1 LQTDSKELISRVLAA
16 TDLVDIIGGYLE
28 LKPSG
33 GARYKALCP
42 FHNEKTPSFIVSRD
56 RQTFKCFGCN
66 KGGDAIT
73 FLEEYEGLDFK
84 EALQKLADRA
94 GIELPKYSSS
104 GAEQSLRAELLK
116 LGRFAAK
123 HFRQQLASPRK
134 GEPGRKY
141 LATRVLSDA
150 TIERFGLGFAP
161 DEWNCLHDA
170 ARKENFTERLLEHSG
185 LIKRGDRGGLY
196 DLFRNRLMFPI
207 KDVAGNIVAFGG
219 RDLGDS
225 PAKYINSPENDV
237 YKKSRV
243 LYGLHEARDALRL
256 GKRAILVEGYFD
268 VMRLFDAGIETAV
281 APCGTALTAEQ
292 AALIRRYVPD
302 VLVVFDGDA
311 AGIKAALRSVSV
323 LVSAGLSVKAL
334 TLPGGQDPD
343 DYVRDHGAA
352 AFQKL
357 ADEALDFVPFYVR
370 MNADRSRT
378 VEGRTEVAKEMFDI
392 LLALDDGLRADEY
405 LKILARELRLD
416 FWRCREEFG
425 RHTRSKEAFAHR
437 PVLELKTPNPAA
449 NGRDDEE
456 FVAALL
462 VDAALR
468 EKVRT
473 AVDLDDLETT
483 VLAAVLKVVL
493 STDDGPTV
501 RAFTE
506 GPARELYAAAATA
519 EGPAADRAAL
529 IVERR
534 LYALLRQAKRRKATR
549 LQEQIDNAQRLG
561 NDEQVLTL
569 LKEKVQLEQE
579 IQRLGAA

>member
-1 LQTDSKELISRVLAA
+1 MFTDSKEVISRVLAA
-16 TDLVDIIGGYLE
+16 TDLVEIVGGYLE

-56 RQTFKCFGCN
+56 RQTFKCFGCG
-66 KGGDAIT
+66 KGGDAFT
-73 FLEEYEGLDFK
+73 FLEEYESLEFK

-94 GIELPKYSSS
+94 GIELPKYR
-104 GAEQSLRAELLK
+104 GGGGGEQSLRAELLK
-116 LGRFAAK
+116 LGQFAAK
-123 HFRQQLASPRK
+123 HFRQLLANPLK
-134 GEPGRKY
+134 GESGRKY
-141 LATRVLSDA
+141 LASRALSDA
-150 TIERFGLGFAP
+150 IAERFGLGFAP

-170 ARKENFTERLLEHSG
+170 ARKAQFSDRVLEQSG
-185 LIKRGDRGGLY
+185 LVKRGDRGGLY

-225 PAKYINSPENDV
+225 PAKYINSPENEV

-243 LYGLHEARDALRL
+243 LYGLHEARDALRQ

-268 VMRLFDAGIETAV
+268 VLRLFEAGVETAV

-292 AALIRRYVPD
+292 AALIRRYVPE

-323 LVSAGLSVKAL
+323 LVAAGLSVKAL

-343 DYVRDHGAA
+343 DFVRDQGAA
-352 AFQKL
+352 AFQEL
-357 ADEALDFVPFYVR
+357 ADSALDFVPFYVR
-370 MNADRSRT
+370 MNADRSGT
-378 VEGRTEVAKEMFDI
+378 VEGRTEVAKELFDI
-392 LLALDDGLRADEY
+392 LLALDDGLRCDEY
-405 LKILARELRLD
+405 LKILAAELRLD

-425 RHTRSKEAFAHR
+425 RHARNKEAFARR
-437 PVLELKTPNPAA
+437 PAVEVTGAPAA

-456 FVAALL
+456 FIAALL
-462 VDAALR
+462 AH
-468 EKVRT
+468 
-473 AVDLDDLETT
+473 DDLCEKMRATLTVDDMEPGVLAT
-483 VLAAVLKVVL
+483 VLEVVL
-493 STDDGPTV
+493 RRDGGPAV
-501 RAFTE
+501 RAFSD

-519 EGPAADRAAL
+519 EFPAADRAAV

-534 LYALLRQAKRRKATR
+534 LYGLLRQAKRRKATR
-549 LQEQIDNAQRLG
+549 LQEQIDAAQRLG
-561 NDEQVLTL
+561 NDEQLMAL
-569 LKEKVQLEQE
+569 LKEKVGLEQE

>member
-1 LQTDSKELISRVLAA
+1 MFTDSKEVISRVLAA
-16 TDLVDIIGGYLE
+16 TDLVEIVGGYLE

-56 RQTFKCFGCN
+56 RQTFKCFGCG
-66 KGGDAIT
+66 KGGDAFT

-94 GIELPKYSSS
+94 GIELPTFS
-104 GAEQSLRAELLK
+104 GSGGGEQSLRTELLK
-116 LGRFAAK
+116 LGQFAAK
-123 HFRQQLASPRK
+123 HFRQQLASPLK
-134 GEPGRKY
+134 GESGRKY
-141 LATRVLSDA
+141 LASRALSDA
-150 TIERFGLGFAP
+150 IVERFGVGFAP
-161 DEWNCLHDA
+161 DEWTCLHDA
-170 ARKENFTERLLEHSG
+170 ARKAQFTERVLEQSG
-185 LIKRGDRGGLY
+185 LVKRGDRGGLY

-268 VMRLFDAGIETAV
+268 VLRLFEAGLETAV
-281 APCGTALTAEQ
+281 APCGTSLTAEQ
-292 AALIRRYVPD
+292 AALIRRYVPE

-311 AGIKAALRSVSV
+311 AGIKAALRGVSV

-334 TLPGGQDPD
+334 TLPDGQDPD
-343 DYVRDHGAA
+343 DFVRQQGAA
-352 AFQKL
+352 AFQEL
-357 ADEALDFVPFYVR
+357 ADAALDFVPFYVR
-370 MNADRSRT
+370 MSADRSGT
-378 VEGRTEVAKEMFDI
+378 VEGRTEVAKELFDI
-392 LLALDDGLRADEY
+392 LLALDDGLRCDEY
-405 LKILARELRLD
+405 LKLLAAELRLD

-425 RHTRSKEAFAHR
+425 RHAQNKEAFARR
-437 PVLELKTPNPAA
+437 PAVDLATIPTT
-449 NGRDDEE
+449 NGRDDAE

-462 VDAALR
+462 AYDDLR
-468 EKVRT
+468 EKMR
-473 AVDLDDLETT
+473 AAAPVDDMEPGVLAT
-483 VLAAVLKVVL
+483 VLEVVL
-493 STDDGPTV
+493 RADAGPAV
-501 RAFTE
+501 RAFTD
-506 GPARELYAAAATA
+506 GPARDLYAAAATSEA
-519 EGPAADRAAL
+519 PAADRAAL

-534 LYALLRQAKRRKATR
+534 LYGLLRQAKRRRAML
-549 LQEQIDNAQRLG
+549 LQEQIDAAQRLG
-561 NDEQVLTL
+561 NDEQVMAL
-569 LKEKVQLEQE
+569 LKEKVGLEQE